1 MSFLS
6 PYLIHK
12 TWDDAHWLDQ
22 SAKHTLHLR
31 PQTNATLHANWI
43 AVMKILHRK
52 TIYCISYKVLFT
64 YGWELFT
71 FFVEVGKKITHKRD
85 EKHAPHWRI
94 LYSNHNITWNM
105 HEYCNDTFWIL
116 LYNNHNILGARMLW
130 TASDAAAC
138 CSCDV
143 GSSNY
148 GNWAKARIINK
159 IP

>member
-1 MSFLS
+1 MRRRSLAGS
-6 PYLIHK
+6 K
-12 TWDDAHWLDQ
+12 C
-22 SAKHTLHLR
+22 
-31 PQTNATLHANWI
+31 QTYPPPPPSDKCYVACKLNRRDENFTSKNN
-43 AVMKILHRK
+43 ILH
-52 TIYCISYKVLFT
+52 IIQS
-64 YGWELFT
+64 T
-71 FFVEVGKKITHKRD
+71 FYIWMRVIQIFCWGRKKITHKRD